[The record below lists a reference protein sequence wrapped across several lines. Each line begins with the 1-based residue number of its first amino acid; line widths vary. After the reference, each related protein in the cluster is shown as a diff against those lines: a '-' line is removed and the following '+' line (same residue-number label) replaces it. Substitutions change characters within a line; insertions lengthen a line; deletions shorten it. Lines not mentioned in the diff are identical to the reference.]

1 MVLVVCLNPTLQ
13 KTLVFS
19 SLREG
24 EVNRT
29 PTYYLDASGKG
40 VNVARVLGQ
49 LGIESVHLTH
59 AGGMFRE
66 VFITLAEQD
75 GLRMAVPDSGSPVRF
90 CTTLLNREKGTTTE
104 LVEEAKPVQP
114 ATEEKIRHAFNKLL
128 KESHCLVITGTR
140 APGYSETLYAEFVQ
154 QAKEG
159 GKRVVLDIRG
169 KDLLGCLPYK
179 PDVVKTNLAEFAST
193 FGSIPLKG
201 EEIRDRTVL
210 HQVGETFH
218 RLAEEYGVISITTNG
233 KEDTL
238 YYHRGQV
245 ARMPVESNPAVPVLN
260 TTGCGDAFL
269 AGFLKAW
276 EEEGYP
282 DPSSEEFQAG
292 MEGYI
297 REAHRVAFLNAVQV
311 RPGRIR

>member
-49 LGIESVHLTH
+49 LNIPAVHLTH
-59 AGGMFRE
+59 AGGMFRN
-66 VFITLAEQD
+66 VFLTLAEQD
-75 GLRMAVPDSGSPVRF
+75 GLWIHAPDSGSDVRF

-104 LVEEAKPVQP
+104 LVEEAQPVLPSTEGEVRKAFQNLIP
-114 ATEEKIRHAFNKLL
+114 A
-128 KESHCLVITGTR
+128 SHCLVISGTR

-154 QAKEG
+154 QAKELG
-159 GKRVVLDIRG
+159 IRVVLDIRG
-169 KDLLGCLPYK
+169 KDLLSCLPYR

-193 FGSIPLKG
+193 FLDSHPQG
-201 EEIRDRTVL
+201 EEIRDQTIVDR
-210 HQVGETFH
+210 VGEVFLQ
-218 RLAEEYGVISITTNG
+218 LAEKYGVVSITTNG

-238 YYHRGQV
+238 YYNRGNV
-245 ARMPVESNPAVPVLN
+245 SRMHVEPNATLPVLN

-269 AGFLKAW
+269 AGFVKAW
-276 EEEGYP
+276 KEEGYP
-282 DPSSEEFQAG
+282 EPSSQAFQAG
-292 MEGYI
+292 IASYI
-297 REAHRVAFLNAVQV
+297 EEAHRVAFLNAVHV
-311 RPGRIR
+311 RPGRIG